1 MTAVGRLVASAAR
14 GSAPPP
20 EPGLL
25 EKLRRDRELHATV
38 AIDSLSFVVSPNGF
52 LTAARAVAALDSAVA
67 AARLSALTVASPSRD
82 GTGGRGVSDRA
93 APKARRPS
101 APLPLRPALSTTLRV
116 KVGDFR
122 SLLSLE
128 SRPLASLAVS
138 GLAFEGSRSEWWD
151 LDKVGFGDARTG
163 DWHNGDASTA
173 AADEVGLR
181 TLNKRSTTR
190 LSGWPGWT
198 WTGGRHR
205 KAMRFMHTCLESVSV
220 LDLTPDGQLHSEVIC
235 HSVGPLEATVPAA
248 PSGAATSVKAAA
260 DRRSS
265 SSSSHRRGSRDL
277 GSAVPAPMAKQAGP
291 VVVIELTPAGQG
303 ESRGKELKVSVRGLR
318 VCVLYRFIAEVA
330 KYFGPDGLG
339 PVFAVAGGFGA
350 RGGSVG
356 GDKDVDEVME
366 TEATTAREGKYEAL
380 APAEDEEEKV
390 PDEWYVLS
398 SDGSESLEEEKCSSD
413 GTASAEDPREGV
425 ASLKSPGAGG
435 DKVVSAGLGVRLT
448 TVFEDLVVVLPRS
461 THSLEAAAVT
471 CDELVLEVG
480 VCVLRV
486 LCVGDGQRLGTFVKT

>member
-14 GSAPPP
+14 GSVPPP

-67 AARLSALTVASPSRD
+67 AARLSALTAASPSRD

-93 APKARRPS
+93 APKVRRPS
-101 APLPLRPALSTTLRV
+101 APLPLRPALGMTLHV
-116 KVGDFR
+116 TVGDFR

-138 GLAFEGSRSEWWD
+138 GLAFEASRSEWWD
-151 LDKVGFGDARTG
+151 LDKVGFGNARTSDG
-163 DWHNGDASTA
+163 HNGDASTA

-190 LSGWPGWT
+190 VSGWPGWT
-198 WTGGRHR
+198 WIGGRHR
-205 KAMRFMHTCLESVSV
+205 KAMRYMRTCLESVSV
-220 LDLTPDGQLHSEVIC
+220 LDLTMDGQLHSEVVC
-235 HSVGPLEATVPAA
+235 HSVGPLEATVPPA
-248 PSGAATSVKAAA
+248 PSGAATSVKATA

-277 GSAVPAPMAKQAGP
+277 GSIALCPADASAGQAPMVKQAGP

-303 ESRGKELKVSVRGLR
+303 ELRGKELKASLRGLR
-318 VCVLYRFIAEVA
+318 VCVLCRFMAEVA

-339 PVFAVAGGFGA
+339 PVFAVARGFGA

-356 GDKDVDEVME
+356 GNKDVDEVME
-366 TEATTAREGKYEAL
+366 TEATTAREEKDKAL
-380 APAEDEEEKV
+380 APAEDEEEEPV
-390 PDEWYVLS
+390 PDEWFVLS
-398 SDGSESLEEEKCSSD
+398 SDGSESVEEEKYSSD

-425 ASLKSPGAGG
+425 ASLRSPGAGG
-435 DKVVSAGLGVRLT
+435 DKVASAGPGVRLT

-486 LCVGDGQRLGTFVKT
+486 LCV